1 LGLYFGYS
9 LPYERKKVNS
19 YVSILEVAPGS
30 PADKAGLK
38 PNDYIIGLT
47 GARRKYITLGDV
59 TRLLYEM
66 RVGDK
71 IEFIVLRNLRDKI
84 TKVVVVENIEF
95 DGFY

>member
-1 LGLYFGYS
+1 MGLYFGYS
-9 LPYERKKVNS
+9 LPYERKKVSS

-38 PNDYIIGLT
+38 PNDYVIGLT
-47 GARRKYITLGDV
+47 GARRKHITLGDV

-66 RVGDK
+66 KAGDK
-71 IEFIVLRNLRDKI
+71 IEFVVLRNLRDKI
-84 TKVVVVENIEF
+84 RTVVAVENIEF